1 MSAGRRSIIAFQISR
16 LVVQRVLCRQQLAAE
31 GRLESLERVRRN
43 LDAAAVE
50 LLESEGHGCLRLA
63 RNGEFAG
70 AGRLVQNLKRMILRL
85 TVTNTFAV
93 AELGT
98 VAFVGLEPIPLVF
111 GSRHRVLVTRP
122 DGESVEAVASV
133 EAVRKDS
140 SEFPAL
146 LFASL
151 AAGEVVLGSSIS
163 VLGEVGDA

>member
-1 MSAGRRSIIAFQISR
+1 MRF
-16 LVVQRVLCRQQLAAE
+16 
-31 GRLESLERVRRN
+31 
-43 LDAAAVE
+43 
-50 LLESEGHGCLRLA
+50 
-63 RNGEFAG
+63 
-70 AGRLVQNLKRMILRL
+70 

-98 VAFVGLEPIPLVF
+98 VAFVGFEPIPLAF

-140 SEFPAL
+140 LACEFPAL

-151 AAGEVVLGSSIS
+151 AAGDVVPGSSIS
-163 VLGEVGDA
+163 VLGGVRDA